1 MLNFKFFT
9 ILMPTFSGYCFLH
22 TMNLV
27 YAMLGLCAQGL
38 LASFYVITLIATSLV
53 TPFIASASQI
63 GPYAIDLLSLGSSVC
78 LFITRYMMFTSGIC
92 FFLLKLKKI
101 Q

>member
-1 MLNFKFFT
+1 MH
-9 ILMPTFSGYCFLH
+9 IIS
-22 TMNLV
+22 LV
-27 YAMLGLCAQGL
+27 YAMLGLCAQSL

-78 LFITRYMMFTSGIC
+78 LFITRY
-92 FFLLKLKKI
+92 LKRLPL
-101 Q
+101 